1 MKEIVFIGLG
11 LFDEK
16 DITVKGVEEARSC
29 ETLFA
34 EFYTSKLVGATKESI
49 ETLLGKKIQVLGRE
63 EVEKGDIILEAA
75 KSRRVGFLIGGDPM
89 TATTHVDLRLRA
101 ERMGIRTRIVYG
113 VSILTA
119 AASLVGLQAYR
130 FGRTTSLPFPQEK
143 FFPTSPYEVIHENR
157 MMGLHTLI
165 LLDIG
170 EDGKE
175 MDAKA
180 ALNYLL
186 EIEGKEQKRAFT
198 KNTVVCVVSEVGSP
212 DSKAI
217 CRRVSRLLEKDLG
230 KPLHCLIVPADLHFM
245 ERQALIMFADAPE
258 DIGEKAH

>member
-1 MKEIVFIGLG
+1 MGEILFIGLG

-16 DITVKGVEEARSC
+16 DITVKGMEAAHLC
-29 ETLFA
+29 DVLYA
-34 EFYTSKLVGATKESI
+34 EFYTSKLIGATKERMES
-49 ETLLGKKIQVLGRE
+49 LLGKEIQILGRE

-75 KSRRVGFLIGGDPM
+75 KTKRVGFLAGGDPM

-101 ERMGIRTRIVYG
+101 EAMGIQTRIVYG

-119 AASLVGLQAYR
+119 AASLVGLQSYK

-165 LLDIG
+165 LLDI
-170 EDGKE
+170 EESGKE
-175 MDAKA
+175 MEAKE
-180 ALNYLL
+180 ALKYLL
-186 EIEGKEQKRAFT
+186 RLEGTEQKKAFT
-198 KNTVVCVVSEVGSP
+198 EDTFVCVVSEVGSP
-212 DSKAI
+212 NASAR
-217 CRRVSRLLEKDLG
+217 CHRAGNLLRMDLG

-245 ERQALIMFADAPE
+245 EKQALVAFAGAP
-258 DIGEKAH
+258 DDVDEKMR